1 MKIGFDGK
9 RALHNLRGLGNYSR
23 TLIKSLDT
31 HFPENEYLLF
41 SHPAKNNEILSWQ
54 EGLGSSTSVVGASD
68 FLGKLSPSLW
78 RSILLNRDLKKF
90 NLDVYHGLSHEIPPG
105 INKSNFLKVVTI
117 HDLLYLKFPENFK
130 YIDRKVYH
138 KKFCYSVQNADIV
151 VAICEQT
158 KRDII
163 HYLGVAEEKIHV
175 VYQSCSPIFYDTCTS
190 EQFELVRNKYKITN
204 DFIFHVASMEPNK
217 NTLSIVQAFHK
228 AKDNIREDLILIG
241 RGGEYKEKVK
251 RYIEENQL
259 SKRVRILEEVPTSDL
274 PALYQ
279 MAKLFVF
286 PSFYEGFGIPILEAH
301 FSKTPVIT
309 SIGSCFPESGG
320 PDAIYIDPSNIADI
334 SNRMVEVLK
343 DTELQKEMAQK
354 GHQFVQKFHWKNT
367 SQSLLELYATHL

>member
-23 TLIKSLDT
+23 TLIKSLDI

-41 SHPAKNNEILSWQ
+41 SHPAKNKEIMSWQ
-54 EGLGSSTSVVGASD
+54 EGLSHSTKVIGPQG
-68 FLGKLSPSLW
+68 FLSKLSPSLW
-78 RSILLNRDLKKF
+78 RSVLLNRDLNKF
-90 NLDVYHGLSHEIPPG
+90 DLDVYHGLSHEIPPG

-117 HDLLYLKFPENFK
+117 HDLLYLKFPQNFK

-138 KKFCYSVQNADIV
+138 KKFLYSVHNADLVI
-151 VAICEQT
+151 AICEQT

-163 HYLGVAEEKIHV
+163 EYLGVDEKKIYV
-175 VYQSCSPIFYDTCTS
+175 VYQSCSADYYDTCS
-190 EQFELVRNKYKITN
+190 NDHLALIRDKYKISN
-204 DFIFHVASMEPNK
+204 DFVFHVASMEPNK
-217 NTLSIVQAFHK
+217 NTLSIVQAFDN
-228 AKDNIREDLILIG
+228 AKNDIEENLILVG

-251 RYIEENQL
+251 DYIKEKNL
-259 SKRVRILEEVPTSDL
+259 SNRVRILEDVPTGDL

-279 MAKLFVF
+279 LAKLFVF

-301 FSKTPVIT
+301 FSRTPVIT

-320 PDAIYIDPSNIADI
+320 PDAKYIDPASVKDI
-334 SNRMVEVLK
+334 SNKMVEVLS
-343 DTELQKEMAQK
+343 DVALQKEMALK

-367 SQSLLELYATHL
+367 SQALLNLYSTHL